1 MPWSFMQKWGS
12 RGGPGVHWE
21 GAEQQELLETH
32 FKIGCSREAEKATWQ
47 DRKHT
52 HGRGKKV

>member
-1 MPWSFMQKWGS
+1 MQKWGS
-12 RGGPGVHWE
+12 RGDPGVHWE

-32 FKIGCSREAEKATWQ
+32 FKIVCSREAEKETWQ
-47 DRKHT
+47 DRKYT